1 MPAQLPPEDDA
12 AEDDAVDDD
21 AAVDDTSK
29 DDTAEDAASQEIAAR
44 ALDRVA
50 TREGIAVGVATAAYG
65 FSFGALS
72 VASGLTL
79 WQTAFL
85 SLVMF
90 SGGSQ
95 FALIGV
101 LAAGGVAAGPSAIA
115 GAALLGTRNG
125 LYGIRTAPIV
135 GRGWLR
141 RFAAAWITI
150 DESTAVA
157 LAQPTPRSS
166 RRGFWVTGLIVF
178 AGWNLTTFVGALIG
192 NTLGDTRAYGL
203 DAAAAAAFVG
213 LLWPRLKRRQAL
225 VVAVAAF
232 VVATA
237 LTPVLAPGLPVLAA
251 ALVAIVVGWS
261 NWAGARSGT
270 PSGTPTRGSGR

>member
-1 MPAQLPPEDDA
+1 M
-12 AEDDAVDDD
+12 
-21 AAVDDTSK
+21 
-29 DDTAEDAASQEIAAR
+29 
-44 ALDRVA
+44 
-50 TREGIAVGVATAAYG
+50 AVGVTTVAYG
-65 FSFGALS
+65 LSFGALS
-72 VASGLTL
+72 VASGVTL

-101 LAAGGVAAGPSAIA
+101 LAAGGVAAGSSAIA

-135 GRGWLR
+135 G
-141 RFAAAWITI
+141 
-150 DESTAVA
+150 
-157 LAQPTPRSS
+157 
-166 RRGFWVTGLIVF
+166 
-178 AGWNLTTFVGALIG
+178 
-192 NTLGDTRAYGL
+192 
-203 DAAAAAAFVG
+203 

-225 VVAVAAF
+225 

-251 ALVAIVVGWS
+251 ALVVVVGWS
-261 NWAGARSGT
+261 NWAGARPGA
-270 PSGTPTRGSGR
+270 PSGTPMRGSGR

>member
-1 MPAQLPPEDDA
+1 MTAQVPAPDGGDGG
-12 AEDDAVDDD
+12 D
-21 AAVDDTSK
+21 
-29 DDTAEDAASQEIAAR
+29 AEDAAAQDAAAQDAAAR

-65 FSFGALS
+65 LSFGALS

-141 RFAAAWITI
+141 RIAAAWITI

-178 AGWNLTTFVGALIG
+178 AGWNLTTFVGGLIG
-192 NTLGDTRAYGL
+192 NALGDTRAYGL

-251 ALVAIVVGWS
+251 ALVAVVVGWFD
-261 NWAGARSGT
+261 WAGPRAGAQSGAQ
-270 PSGTPTRGSGR
+270 SGSPTRGSGT